1 VVKKKIMRFPY
12 RLKNPGIFLNFQMAV
27 SCEKMDLEKKLAVFE
42 KEKFDMDSKISA
54 IIYERNSLEDEL
66 KRCSENLLITQQQ
79 LLTLQGE
86 IELKSS
92 SNVKSESV
100 SILLL
105 SIIEIVML
113 TQSLNFF
120 VPVDK

>member
-1 VVKKKIMRFPY
+1 
-12 RLKNPGIFLNFQMAV
+12 MAV